1 MDNIVN
7 KKSDCPVTL
16 VTGIWDIKRSFL
28 NGDWSRSYEHY
39 LSKLS
44 ELLQCEYNMII
55 YGDAELEK
63 FVWERRSRDNTHFI
77 RRNIEWFQNN
87 EYYNKIQKIRNNPD
101 WYNQVGWLTESTQA
115 KLDMYNPLVMS
126 KMFLLNDAALMD
138 VFNSSHLVWI
148 DGGLT
153 QTVHYGYFTSDKVIH
168 SIPDYFNKFSF
179 ICFDYD
185 GKVEIHGFKYDNM
198 CNYAGDEI
206 NKVARGGFFG
216 GPKETIRKANEIYYS
231 LLNDSLN
238 DGLMGTEESLFTIMV
253 YKYPELF
260 QYFEIEYNGL
270 IGKFFEDLKDKTLV
284 PKVEKTSQVTV
295 NNFNKNNVALYVLG
309 FNFPE
314 QFSRLCQS
322 FKIYDEDFLNKPKKY
337 LLNNS
342 TDRSTDYDYNRFCE
356 QYGFEE
362 IKKDNLGICGG
373 RQFIAEHSD
382 EKGFDYHMFFEDDM
396 FFYHGDEPTCR
407 NGLIRK
413 IPNFYDKV
421 LSIIWNENF
430 DFLKFNFTEFFGDNS
445 RQWAWHNVPQEVR
458 ETVFPQKPRKSNNDT
473 NNEPYLNYKN
483 IKSHEGLCYATGDI
497 YYCNW
502 PQVVS
507 KSGNQKMFLT
517 TKWAYPYEQTW
528 MSYIFQETLKGEI
541 NPGILLATPTDHNRF
556 LHYGLGER
564 KEC

>member
-16 VTGIWDIKRSFL
+16 VTGIWDIKRSSL

-63 FVWERRSRDNTHFI
+63 FVWERRSKDNTHFI
-77 RRNIEWFQNN
+77 KRNIEWFQNN

-179 ICFDYD
+179 VCFDYD

-284 PKVEKTSQVTV
+284 AKVEKTSQVTV

-342 TDRSTDYDYNRFCE
+342 TDRSTDYDYNRLCE